1 MSLKLRGV
9 CVVCAFMRVL
19 CVRDMYIQS
28 PEHTQLHI
36 IMQTLMYMEG
46 ERELLNTIKTKQI
59 KLRLGTSESIEAEP
73 QEMLETP
80 ASEVKI
86 ALIIAQKEL
95 L

>member
-1 MSLKLRGV
+1 
-9 CVVCAFMRVL
+9 
-19 CVRDMYIQS
+19 
-28 PEHTQLHI
+28 
-36 IMQTLMYMEG
+36 MQTLMYMEG